1 MFVTISG
8 TPYFGY
14 LTWGDW
20 LTTTWLDMILMTW
33 GDVVGPRQSQVL
45 AGSNPMVRDIV
56 EDRSTADFSI
66 LDISHAY
73 DFGKG
78 QYVEIMDTNL
88 DKIFTGFIDT
98 VSQRRVTPGG
108 VIEHKIS
115 CVDNHYLTDK
125 RLLAKAFVSPDTI
138 ADAVNW
144 IITNILADEGIA
156 AGTITAPTA
165 IEAISYDY
173 VTVATALDDLAAYAG
188 CTWFIDVNK
197 LLYFIPRSTYAAAWD
212 ITEAGDVLSNVLAES
227 FEVYETNPE
236 YRNQQFIRG
245 GSSKTDLQTEIKV
258 GDGESSSWAVGFKI
272 AEEPDVSV
280 STDGG
285 KTYTAKTMGIKGVDS
300 GKDWYWSAN
309 DQVILQDAMAARLA
323 VGDLLKIEYYG
334 LYQVILSS
342 ADFIEILD
350 RQAVEYTTSG
360 INDAVRDDPLVTTQD
375 AGLNEANALLDHYAE
390 IGTKVTY
397 STIVPGLE
405 AGTLQ
410 HITSAIHN
418 LDDDFL
424 ITQVEKCPMY
434 FEDQDLG
441 NALIMYN
448 IQAVS
453 GPVEDYWTK
462 VFLKLNQGNAGASV
476 SGTTS
481 VVLALKT
488 FSEIASG
495 DIWDYIVADGASDS
509 DSSEF
514 PSYEVGDEVK
524 YIAMYDSDG
533 TTELFRKYRVA
544 QTGSADSGKF
554 VTTFII
560 NSGECN
566 THWHYLK
573 LFGGDVASDTAYTGD
588 LVATTSHVYTKNS
601 LEALQIVFTVT
612 ES

>member
-20 LTTTWLDMILMTW
+20 VTSTWLDLITLTW
-33 GDVVGPRQSQVL
+33 GDVVGPYGSKVL
-45 AGSNPMVRDIV
+45 ANSNPIVRDIV

-73 DFGKG
+73 DFQKG

-88 DKIFTGFIDT
+88 DTIFTGFIDT
-98 VSQRRVTPGG
+98 ATQRRVTPNG
-108 VIEHKIS
+108 VIEHKLS
-115 CVDNHYLTDK
+115 CVDNHYLCDK
-125 RLLAKAFVSPDTI
+125 RLMAKAFVAPDTI
-138 ADAVNW
+138 ADAVTW
-144 IITNILADEGIA
+144 IITNILSAEGVT

-173 VTVATALDDLAAYAG
+173 VTVASVLDDLAAYAG
-188 CTWFIDVNK
+188 CTWYIDVNK
-197 LLYFIPRSTYAAAWD
+197 QLYFVPRSTYAAAWD

-245 GSSKTDLQTEIKV
+245 GQAKTSLQTEIKV
-258 GDGESSSWAVGFKI
+258 GDGETSSWPVGFKI
-272 AEEPDVSV
+272 AEVPTVTV

-285 KTYTAKTMGIKGVDS
+285 KSWSAAKSMGIKGVDT

-309 DQVILQDAMAARLA
+309 DQVILQDAGGTRLA
-323 VGDLLKIEYYG
+323 DGYLLKIEYYG

-342 ADFIEILD
+342 ADFIEVLD
-350 RQAVEYTTSG
+350 RQAIEFTTSG
-360 INDAVRDDPLVTTQD
+360 LNDAVRDDPLITTQD

-397 STIVPGLE
+397 STVVPGLE

-441 NALIMYN
+441 NALVMYN

-462 VFLKLNQGNAGASV
+462 VFLKLNQGNIGSSIANS
-476 SGTTS
+476 TS
-481 VVLALKT
+481 VVLILKT
-488 FSEIASG
+488 FSGIATG
-495 DIWDYIVADGASDS
+495 DIWDYIVADGSD
-509 DSSEF
+509 DMDDSEF
-514 PSYEVGDEVK
+514 PSYEIGDEIK
-524 YIAMYDSDG
+524 YVSMWNGGS
-533 TTELFRKYRVA
+533 EVFRKYRVA
-544 QTGSADSGKF
+544 QTGDADSGKF

-566 THWHYLK
+566 LTWDTLK
-573 LFGGDVASDTAYTGD
+573 LYGGDVASDTFGTGD
-588 LVATTSHVYTKNS
+588 VVYSVANSYTKNS
-601 LEALQIVFTVT
+601 LEALQMVFTIT